1 MDRRDAIRIYF
12 RGENVFGYLI
22 KATGATLQHLEVME
36 EEECLS
42 SCLQERP
49 FHPSPSMLC
58 SIRVLVFVFVIVM
71 KNAVDAPCREGN
83 MIPEMFNKKKD
94 VRVTNS
100 RGAVFE

>member
-1 MDRRDAIRIYF
+1 
-12 RGENVFGYLI
+12 
-22 KATGATLQHLEVME
+22 
-36 EEECLS
+36 
-42 SCLQERP
+42 
-49 FHPSPSMLC
+49 MLC